1 MAQSLVQETEDD
13 TKVLVS
19 RLRSR
24 RGRVSE
30 VNVVDLSLAGC
41 LIERQALVLYLEDR
55 ILLKLP
61 GLRYLP
67 VHVAWIEDRHAGL
80 VFEEPLYEPVLNHV
94 VKSFIARDRRY
105 DLARVA

>member
-1 MAQSLVQETEDD
+1 MAQSSLQEAEDQ
-13 TKVLVS
+13 TRVLVS

-24 RGRVSE
+24 TGRVTE
-30 VNVVDLSLAGC
+30 VNVIDLSLAGC
-41 LIERQALVLYLEDR
+41 LIEKQALVLHQDDR

-67 VHVAWIEDRHAGL
+67 AHVSWIEDRNAGL

-94 VKSFIARDRRY
+94 VKSFMARRR
-105 DLARVA
+105 LVG

>member
-1 MAQSLVQETEDD
+1 MPHICVQEPEDQ
-13 TKVLVS
+13 TRVLVS

-24 RGRVSE
+24 TGRVNE
-30 VNVVDLSLAGC
+30 VNVIDLSLAGC
-41 LIERQALVLYLEDR
+41 LIEKQALVIYLEDR

-67 VHVAWIEDRHAGL
+67 AHVAWIEDRHAGL

-94 VKSFIARDRRY
+94 VKSFMARRRG
-105 DLARVA
+105 